1 MGRMK
6 SLFKKNKAVKA
17 AEKNAEKSMDN
28 AQSSAKKGKPHNYAL
43 LVEDVFE
50 SNRLQGVMVI
60 GNLYGKIKQGE
71 TMYLYQPEKPVKEVH
86 VRAIELGPREEVVSA
101 KNQQVG
107 LCLDLESVEEVSR
120 YAVLSNIRPIEGQLA
135 ERIVVN
141 PRLLGLTMEYRRLYT
156 NSTYMD
162 ELLAELC
169 RSRFLLPLYI
179 GQPPVPQ
186 ADGSFSFA
194 SDAQVG
200 FHSLKKW
207 DDENQTVFPAFTDEM
222 ATLNWKDAFKEGQ
235 PRRFGVMYLPKIIE
249 FVEKGHAGLVINPFG
264 PASVFFPAELL
275 GRVKESEFYK
285 KMFAKPDENTN

>member
-6 SLFKKNKAVKA
+6 SLFRKNKAVKA
-17 AEKNAEKSMDN
+17 AEKNAERSAEN
-28 AQSSAKKGKPHNYAL
+28 TQTSAKKGKMRNYTL

-50 SNRLQGVMVI
+50 TNRLQGVMVV
-60 GNLYGKIKQGE
+60 GNLYGKIKQGD

-86 VRAIELGPREEVVSA
+86 VKTIELGPRDEVFSA

-107 LCLDLESVEEVSR
+107 LCLDLESVDEVSK
-120 YAVLSNIRPIEGQLA
+120 YAVLSNIRPAVGQIA

-141 PRLLGLTMEYRRLYT
+141 PRFLGLTMEYRRLYT

-169 RSRFLLPLYI
+169 RSRFLMPLYI

-186 ADGSFSFA
+186 ADGSFAFA

-207 DDENQTVFPAFTDEM
+207 DDESQTVFPAFTDEL
-222 ATLNWKDAFKEGQ
+222 ATLNWKDAFEEGQ
-235 PRRFGVMYLPKIIE
+235 PRRFGAMYLPKVIE

-264 PASVFFPAELL
+264 PVSVFFPAELL
-275 GRVKESEFYK
+275 AQVKESEFYK
-285 KMFAKPDENTN
+285 KMFAKPNENQN